1 MTNELRV
8 VLGEYDTSW
17 HDPAISIERAATLV
31 RSAAKGGAHL
41 VALPEMCLSGF
52 TMEPRAHAV
61 PLDSPHV
68 HALGALARECDVHIL
83 AGAAVREMAQGSEVF
98 QNTALLFGPTGEL
111 EASYR
116 KQKLFAYA
124 NEHGSYEPGEGPST
138 AMVRGVRISLF
149 ICYDLRFPELF
160 RAVAPDVDAMFVI
173 ANWPAG
179 RRPHWDALLPA
190 RAIENQCYVVGVNR
204 IGDAGGLSYD
214 GGSAAYD
221 PWGERLTPTG
231 GVGGAAGYVALSAER
246 VAEIRG
252 RFPFIRDLVRDT
264 AGSGAIGG

>member
-1 MTNELRV
+1 VTNELRV

-17 HDPAISIERAATLV
+17 HDPATSLERAGRLV
-31 RSAAKGGAHL
+31 RGAAKQGAHL
-41 VALPEMCLSGF
+41 VALPEMCLTGF
-52 TMEPRAHAV
+52 TMEPAEHAV

-68 HALGALARECDVHIL
+68 RALAALAAESHVHLL
-83 AGAAVREMAQGSEVF
+83 AGVAARELVQGREVF
-98 QNTALLFGPTGEL
+98 VNTALLFGPGGEL
-111 EASYR
+111 DASYR

-124 NEHGSYEPGEGPST
+124 NEHASYEPGEGPAT
-138 AMVRGVRISLF
+138 AMVRGVRIGLF

-160 RAVAPDVDAMFVI
+160 RAIAPDVDAMFVI

-221 PWGERLTPTG
+221 PWGERLVPTPAT
-231 GVGGAAGYVALSAER
+231 ADAPGYVTLTADR

-252 RFPFIRDLVRDT
+252 RFPFIRDLVRD
-264 AGSGAIGG
+264 SSPSAIGA

>member
-1 MTNELRV
+1 MTSELRV

-17 HDPAISIERAATLV
+17 HDPATSLERAGRLV
-31 RSAAKGGAHL
+31 RGAAKQGAHL

-52 TMEPRAHAV
+52 TMEPKEHAV
-61 PLDSPHV
+61 SLDSPHV
-68 HALGALARECDVHIL
+68 RGLSALAAESGVHLL
-83 AGAAVREMAQGSEVF
+83 AGVAARELVRGRESFV
-98 QNTALLFGPTGEL
+98 NTALLFGPSGEL
-111 EASYR
+111 DAAYR

-124 NEHGSYEPGEGPST
+124 NEHASYEPGEGPAT
-138 AMVRGVRISLF
+138 AMVRGVRIGLF

-160 RAVAPDVDAMFVI
+160 RAIAPDVDAMFVI

-190 RAIENQCYVVGVNR
+190 RAIENQCYVIGVNR

-221 PWGERLTPTG
+221 PWGERLAPTPA
-231 GVGGAAGYVALSAER
+231 VAGAPGCVTLTAER

-252 RFPFIRDLVRDT
+252 RYPFIRDLVRES
-264 AGSGAIGG
+264 AAIGA

>member
-8 VLGEYDTSW
+8 VLGEYDTGW
-17 HDPAISIERAATLV
+17 HDPVTSLSRASELVRRAA
-31 RSAAKGGAHL
+31 RHGAHL

-52 TMEPRAHAV
+52 TMEPKEHA
-61 PLDSPHV
+61 LTLESPHV
-68 HALGALARECDVHIL
+68 RALARIAAENGVHVL
-83 AGAAVREMAQGSEVF
+83 AGVAARELVQGREVF
-98 QNTALLFGPTGEL
+98 QNTALLFGPGGEL

-124 NEHGSYEPGEGPST
+124 NEHASYEPGDGPVI
-138 AMVRGVRISLF
+138 AMVHGVRISLF

-204 IGDAGGLSYD
+204 TGEAGGLKYD

-221 PWGERLTPTG
+221 PWGERLQPTTTTDEG
-231 GVGGAAGYVALSAER
+231 PGYVVLSAER
-246 VAEIRG
+246 VNEIRS
-252 RFPFIRDLVRDT
+252 RYPFIRDLVREQST
-264 AGSGAIGG
+264 VGA

>member
-1 MTNELRV
+1 VTNELRV
-8 VLGEYDTSW
+8 VLGEYDAGW
-17 HDPAISIERAATLV
+17 HDPAVSLQRAADLV
-31 RSAAKGGAHL
+31 QRAASHGAHL

-52 TMEPRAHAV
+52 TMEPKDHAV
-61 PLDSPHV
+61 GLDSPSV
-68 HALGALARECDVHIL
+68 HALGKIAASNGVHVLAGVAAREVVD
-83 AGAAVREMAQGSEVF
+83 GREVF
-98 QNTALLFGPTGEL
+98 QNTALLFGPGGEL

-124 NEHGSYEPGEGPST
+124 NEHASYEPGDGSAI

-204 IGDAGGLSYD
+204 TGDAGGLSYN

-221 PWGERLTPTG
+221 PWGERLTPTTNTDG
-231 GVGGAAGYVALSAER
+231 SPGYVVLSAER
-246 VAEIRG
+246 VAEIRS
-252 RFPFIRDLVRDT
+252 RFPFIRDLVREQST
-264 AGSGAIGG
+264 VVA

>member
-1 MTNELRV
+1 VTNELRV
-8 VLGEYDTSW
+8 VLGEYDTGW
-17 HDPAISIERAATLV
+17 HDPVTSLARASTLV
-31 RSAAKGGAHL
+31 RRAANHGAHL

-52 TMEPRAHAV
+52 TMEPKAHAV

-68 HALGALARECDVHIL
+68 RALAKIASDNEVHVL
-83 AGAAVREMAQGSEVF
+83 AGVAAREIVDGREAF
-98 QNTALLFGPTGEL
+98 QNTALLFGPGGEL

-124 NEHGSYEPGEGPST
+124 NEHASYEPGDGPAI
-138 AMVRGVRISLF
+138 AMVHGVRVSLF

-204 IGDAGGLSYD
+204 TGDAGGLSYD

-221 PWGERLTPTG
+221 PWGLRLQPTVTTDEG
-231 GVGGAAGYVALSAER
+231 PGYVVLSAER
-246 VAEIRG
+246 VAEVRS
-252 RFPFIRDLVRDT
+252 RYPFIRDLVREQS
-264 AGSGAIGG
+264 AVGA

>member
-1 MTNELRV
+1 VTNELRV
-8 VLGEYDTSW
+8 VLGEYDTGW
-17 HDPAISIERAATLV
+17 HDPLTSLERASDLV
-31 RSAAKGGAHL
+31 RRAAAHGAHL

-52 TMEPRAHAV
+52 TMEPKEHAL
-61 PLDSPHV
+61 PLDAAPV
-68 HALGALARECDVHIL
+68 RALAKLAAETGVHVL
-83 AGAAVREMAQGSEVF
+83 AGVAARETVEGREVF
-98 QNTALLFGPTGEL
+98 WNTALLFGPGGEL

-124 NEHGSYEPGEGPST
+124 KEHASYEPGDGPAI
-138 AMVRGVRISLF
+138 AMVHGVRVGLF

-160 RAVAPDVDAMFVI
+160 RAVAPDVDAMIVI

-179 RRPHWDALLPA
+179 RRRHWDALLPA

-204 IGDAGGLSYD
+204 TGDAGGLSYD

-221 PWGERLTPTG
+221 PWGERLTPSTTIDG
-231 GVGGAAGYVALSAER
+231 GPGYVVLSAER

-252 RFPFIRDLVRDT
+252 RFPFLRDLTREPSPV
-264 AGSGAIGG
+264 GA

>member
-1 MTNELRV
+1 VTNELRV
-8 VLGEYDTSW
+8 VLGEYDTGW
-17 HDPAISIERAATLV
+17 HDPVVSLQRAADLV
-31 RSAAKGGAHL
+31 QRAASLGAHL

-52 TMEPRAHAV
+52 TMEPKDHAV
-61 PLDSPHV
+61 GLDSPQV
-68 HALGALARECDVHIL
+68 QALGKIAASNGVHVLAGVAAREVVD
-83 AGAAVREMAQGSEVF
+83 GREVF
-98 QNTALLFGPTGEL
+98 QNTALLFGPGGEL

-124 NEHGSYEPGEGPST
+124 KEHASYEPGDGSAI

-204 IGDAGGLSYD
+204 TGEAGGLSYN

-221 PWGERLTPTG
+221 PWGERLVPTTNTD
-231 GVGGAAGYVALSAER
+231 GAPGYVVLSAER
-246 VAEIRG
+246 VAEIRS
-252 RFPFIRDLVRDT
+252 RFPFIRDLVREPST
-264 AGSGAIGG
+264 VGA

>member
-1 MTNELRV
+1 VTNELRV
-8 VLGEYDTSW
+8 VLGEYDTGW
-17 HDPAISIERAATLV
+17 HDPLTSLERAADLV
-31 RSAAKGGAHL
+31 RRAAAHGAHL

-52 TMEPRAHAV
+52 TMEPKEHAL
-61 PLDSPHV
+61 PLDAAPV
-68 HALGALARECDVHIL
+68 RGLARVAADAGVHVL
-83 AGAAVREMAQGSEVF
+83 AGVAARETVEGREGF
-98 QNTALLFGPTGEL
+98 WNTALLFGPGGEL

-124 NEHGSYEPGEGPST
+124 NEHASYEPGDGPAI
-138 AMVRGVRISLF
+138 AMVHGVRIGLF

-179 RRPHWDALLPA
+179 RRRHWDALLPA

-204 IGDAGGLSYD
+204 TGDAGGLAYD

-221 PWGERLTPTG
+221 PWGERLTPTTTTDG
-231 GVGGAAGYVALSAER
+231 GPGYVVLSAER
-246 VAEIRG
+246 VSEIRG
-252 RFPFIRDLVRDT
+252 RFPFLRDLTREPSPV
-264 AGSGAIGG
+264 GA

>member
-17 HDPAISIERAATLV
+17 HDPATSLERATSLV
-31 RSAAKGGAHL
+31 RDAAKRGAQL
-41 VALPEMCLSGF
+41 VMLPEMCLSGF
-52 TMEPRAHAV
+52 TMEPKDHAV
-61 PLDSPHV
+61 PPESPHV
-68 HALGALARECDVHIL
+68 QALSQLAAESKVHLL
-83 AGAAVREMAQGSEVF
+83 AGVAMRETVGGREQFV
-98 QNTALLFGPTGEL
+98 NTALLFGPSGEL

-124 NEHGSYEPGEGPST
+124 NEHAAYEPGEGPAI
-138 AMVRGVRISLF
+138 AMVHGVRIALF

-160 RAVAPDVDAMFVI
+160 RAVAPDVDAMLII

-190 RAIENQCYVVGVNR
+190 RAIENQCYVLGVNR
-204 IGDAGGLSYD
+204 LGDAGGLSYD

-221 PWGERLTPTG
+221 PWGERLTPTPTQD
-231 GVGGAAGYVALSAER
+231 GALGSVVINPER

-252 RFPFIRDLVRDT
+252 RYPFIRDLVRDVP
-264 AGSGAIGG
+264 SSIGA

>member
-1 MTNELRV
+1 
-8 VLGEYDTSW
+8 
-17 HDPAISIERAATLV
+17 
-31 RSAAKGGAHL
+31 
-41 VALPEMCLSGF
+41 MCLSGF
-52 TMEPRAHAV
+52 TMEPREYAV
-61 PLDSPHV
+61 TLDSPHV
-68 HALGALARECDVHIL
+68 RALASLAAENEVHVL
-83 AGAAVREMAQGSEVF
+83 AGVAVRDTDEGREVF
-98 QNTALLFGPTGEL
+98 QNTALLFGPGGEL

-124 NEHGSYEPGEGPST
+124 NEHASYEPGDGPAI
-138 AMVRGVRISLF
+138 AMVHGVRISLF

-204 IGDAGGLSYD
+204 TGDAGGLSYD
-214 GGSAAYD
+214 GGSVAYD
-221 PWGERLTPTG
+221 PWGERLAATPS
-231 GVGGAAGYVALSAER
+231 VGDAPGYVTLTAER

-252 RFPFIRDLVRDT
+252 RFPFIRDLVRDG
-264 AGSGAIGG
+264 AAIGA

>member
-1 MTNELRV
+1 VTSELRV
-8 VLGEYDTSW
+8 VLGEYDTGW
-17 HDPAISIERAATLV
+17 HDPATSLERAGRLV
-31 RSAAKGGAHL
+31 RGAAKQGAHL

-52 TMEPRAHAV
+52 TMEPREHAV

-68 HALGALARECDVHIL
+68 RALAALAKESGVHIL
-83 AGAAVREMAQGSEVF
+83 AGVAAREVVQGREAFV
-98 QNTALLFGPTGEL
+98 NTALLFGPAGEL
-111 EASYR
+111 DAAYR

-124 NEHGSYEPGEGPST
+124 NEHGSYEPGDGPTT
-138 AMVRGVRISLF
+138 AMVRGVRIGLF

-160 RAVAPDVDAMFVI
+160 RAIAPDVDAMFVI

-190 RAIENQCYVVGVNR
+190 RAIENQCYVIGVNR
-204 IGDAGGLSYD
+204 IGDAGGLAYD

-221 PWGERLTPTG
+221 PWGERLTPTPS
-231 GVGGAAGYVALSAER
+231 VGDAPGYVVLTAER

-252 RFPFIRDLVRDT
+252 RFPFIRDLVRD
-264 AGSGAIGG
+264 GSATSSIGA

>member
-8 VLGEYDTSW
+8 VLGEYDTGW
-17 HDPAISIERAATLV
+17 HDPATSLERASALV
-31 RSAAKGGAHL
+31 RGAAKRGAHL

-52 TMEPRAHAV
+52 TMAPREHAV

-68 HALGALARECDVHIL
+68 RALGALARECDVHVL
-83 AGAAVREMAQGSEVF
+83 AGVAARETVQGSEVF
-98 QNTALLFGPTGEL
+98 HNTALLFGPTGEL

-124 NEHGSYEPGEGPST
+124 NEHGSYEPGDGPAT
-138 AMVRGVRISLF
+138 AMVHGVRVSLF

-160 RAVAPDVDAMFVI
+160 RAVAREVDAMVVI
-173 ANWPAG
+173 ANWPAA
-179 RRPHWDALLPA
+179 RRAHWDVLLRA

-204 IGDAGGLSYD
+204 VGDGGGLSYD

-221 PWGERLTPTG
+221 PWGERLAPTESI
-231 GVGGAAGYVALSAER
+231 GGAPGYVVLSAER

-252 RFPFIRDLVRDT
+252 RFPFIRDLVREPV
-264 AGSGAIGG
+264 GSSAVVA

>member
-1 MTNELRV
+1 VTNELRV
-8 VLGEYDTSW
+8 VLGEYDTGW
-17 HDPAISIERAATLV
+17 HDPVVSLQRAADLV
-31 RSAAKGGAHL
+31 QRAASHGAHL

-52 TMEPRAHAV
+52 TMEPKDHAV
-61 PLDSPHV
+61 GLDSPQV
-68 HALGALARECDVHIL
+68 QALGKIAASNGVHVLAGVAAREVVD
-83 AGAAVREMAQGSEVF
+83 GREVF
-98 QNTALLFGPTGEL
+98 QNTALLFGPGGEL

-124 NEHGSYEPGEGPST
+124 KEHASYEPGDGSAI

-204 IGDAGGLSYD
+204 VGTADGLEYSGD
-214 GGSAAYD
+214 SAIVD
-221 PWGERLTPTG
+221 PLGEVLVEAAFTDTTLTADIT
-231 GVGGAAGYVALSAER
+231 AER
-246 VAEIRG
+246 VVEVRQ
-252 RFPFIRDLVRDT
+252 RFPFLQDRR
-264 AGSGAIGG
+264 

>member
-1 MTNELRV
+1 
-8 VLGEYDTSW
+8 
-17 HDPAISIERAATLV
+17 
-31 RSAAKGGAHL
+31 

-68 HALGALARECDVHIL
+68 RALGALARESGVHLL
-83 AGAAVREMAQGSEVF
+83 AGVAARETVQGTEVF

-124 NEHGSYEPGEGPST
+124 NEHAYYEPGEGSST
-138 AMVRGVRISLF
+138 AMVHGVRIGLF

-160 RAVAPDVDAMFVI
+160 RAVAPDVDAIFVI

-190 RAIENQCYVVGVNR
+190 RAIENQAYVIGVNR
-204 IGDAGGLSYD
+204 IGEAGGLSYD

-221 PWGERLTPTG
+221 PWGERLTPTESI
-231 GVGGAAGYVALSAER
+231 GGAPGYVVLSAER

-264 AGSGAIGG
+264 AASGAITG

>member
-8 VLGEYDTSW
+8 VLGEYDTGW
-17 HDPAISIERAATLV
+17 HDPAVSLQRAAELV
-31 RSAAKGGAHL
+31 QRAASHGAHL

-52 TMEPRAHAV
+52 TMEPKEHAV
-61 PLDSPHV
+61 TLDSPDV
-68 HALGALARECDVHIL
+68 HALGKIAAANGVHVLAGVAARELVDGH
-83 AGAAVREMAQGSEVF
+83 EVY
-98 QNTALLFGPTGEL
+98 QNTALLFGPGGEL

-124 NEHGSYEPGEGPST
+124 NEHASYEPGEGSAV

-204 IGDAGGLSYD
+204 TGEAGGLSYN

-221 PWGERLTPTG
+221 PWGERLVPTTNTDD
-231 GVGGAAGYVALSAER
+231 APGYVVLSAER
-246 VAEIRG
+246 VAEIRS
-252 RFPFIRDLVRDT
+252 RFPFLRDLVREQS
-264 AGSGAIGG
+264 AVGA

>member
-1 MTNELRV
+1 VTSELRV

-17 HDPAISIERAATLV
+17 HDPATSLERAGRLV
-31 RSAAKGGAHL
+31 RGAAKQGAHL

-52 TMEPRAHAV
+52 TMEPQAHAV
-61 PLDSPHV
+61 PLDSPDV
-68 HALGALARECDVHIL
+68 RALAAIAAEHGVHVL
-83 AGAAVREMAQGSEVF
+83 AGVAAREHADGREVF
-98 QNTALLFGPTGEL
+98 VNTALLFGPRGEL

-124 NEHGSYEPGEGPST
+124 NEHASYEPGDGPAT
-138 AMVRGVRISLF
+138 AMVRGVRIGLF

-160 RAVAPDVDAMFVI
+160 RAIAPDVDAMFVI

-190 RAIENQCYVVGVNR
+190 RAIENQAYVIGVNR
-204 IGDAGGLSYD
+204 TGDAGGLAYD

-221 PWGERLTPTG
+221 PWGERLAPTA
-231 GVGGAAGYVALSAER
+231 GVDGAPGYVTLTAER

-252 RFPFIRDLVRDT
+252 RYPFIRDLVREQT
-264 AGSGAIGG
+264 PSTIGA

>member
-1 MTNELRV
+1 VTNELRV
-8 VLGEYDTSW
+8 VLGEYDTGW
-17 HDPAISIERAATLV
+17 HDPATSLTRAAALA
-31 RSAAKGGAHL
+31 RAAASRGAHL

-52 TMEPRAHAV
+52 TMEPREHAV
-61 PLDSPHV
+61 ALDSPDV
-68 HALGALARECDVHIL
+68 RALAALAAECDLHLL
-83 AGAAVREMAQGSEVF
+83 AGVATRETVDGRELF
-98 QNTALLFGPTGEL
+98 HNTALLFGPTGEL

-116 KQKLFAYA
+116 KQRLFAYA
-124 NEHGSYEPGEGPST
+124 NEHGSYEPGDGPAI
-138 AMVRGVRISLF
+138 AMVRGVHVSLF

-214 GGSAAYD
+214 GGSVAYD
-221 PWGERLTPTG
+221 PWGERLAPVDSR
-231 GVGGAAGYVALSAER
+231 GVEPGYVTLSAER

-252 RFPFIRDLVRDT
+252 RFPFIRDLVRDG
-264 AGSGAIGG
+264 AVQSVVGS

>member
-1 MTNELRV
+1 VTSELRV
-8 VLGEYDTSW
+8 VLGEYDTGW
-17 HDPAISIERAATLV
+17 HDPATSLERAGRLV
-31 RSAAKGGAHL
+31 RGAAKQGAHL

-52 TMEPRAHAV
+52 TMEPREHAV

-68 HALGALARECDVHIL
+68 RALSALAAECGVHVL
-83 AGAAVREMAQGSEVF
+83 AGVAAREVVQGREAFV
-98 QNTALLFGPTGEL
+98 NTALLFGPAGEL
-111 EASYR
+111 DAAYR

-124 NEHGSYEPGEGPST
+124 NEHGCYEPGDGPTT
-138 AMVRGVRISLF
+138 AMVRGVRIGLF

-160 RAVAPDVDAMFVI
+160 RAIAPDVDAMFVI

-190 RAIENQCYVVGVNR
+190 RAIENQCYVIGVNR
-204 IGDAGGLSYD
+204 IGEAGGLVYD

-221 PWGERLTPTG
+221 PWGERLTPTPS
-231 GVGGAAGYVALSAER
+231 VGDAPGYVVLTAER

-252 RFPFIRDLVRDT
+252 RFPFIRDLVRDGT
-264 AGSGAIGG
+264 ATSSIGA

>member
-1 MTNELRV
+1 VTNELRV
-8 VLGEYDTSW
+8 VLGEYDTGW
-17 HDPAISIERAATLV
+17 HDPHVSLQRASDLVRRAA
-31 RSAAKGGAHL
+31 SHGAHL
-41 VALPEMCLSGF
+41 VALPEMALSGF
-52 TMEPRAHAV
+52 TMEPKEHAV
-61 PLDSPHV
+61 GIDSPHV
-68 HALGALARECDVHIL
+68 RALGKLAATHGVHIL
-83 AGAAVREMAQGSEVF
+83 AGVAVRDTVEGREVF
-98 QNTALLFGPTGEL
+98 QNAALLFGPGGEL

-124 NEHGSYEPGEGPST
+124 NEHGSYEPGDGSAI
-138 AMVRGVRISLF
+138 AMVHGVRISLF

-204 IGDAGGLSYD
+204 TGDAGGLSYD

-221 PWGERLTPTG
+221 PWGERLVPTTTTDG
-231 GVGGAAGYVALSAER
+231 DPGYVSLRAER
-246 VAEIRG
+246 VAEIRS
-252 RFPFIRDLVRDT
+252 RFPFIRDLVREQST
-264 AGSGAIGG
+264 VGA

>member
-1 MTNELRV
+1 VTNELRV
-8 VLGEYDTSW
+8 VLGEYDTGW
-17 HDPAISIERAATLV
+17 HDPAVSLQRAADLV
-31 RSAAKGGAHL
+31 QRAASHGAHL

-52 TMEPRAHAV
+52 TMEPKDHAV
-61 PLDSPHV
+61 GLDSPNV
-68 HALGALARECDVHIL
+68 QALGKIAATNSVHVLAGVAARETVD
-83 AGAAVREMAQGSEVF
+83 GREVF
-98 QNTALLFGPTGEL
+98 QNTALLFGPGGEH
-111 EASYR
+111 A
-116 KQKLFAYA
+116 
-124 NEHGSYEPGEGPST
+124 SYEPGDGPAT

-204 IGDAGGLSYD
+204 PGEAGGLSYN

-221 PWGERLTPTG
+221 PWGERLVPTTNTD
-231 GVGGAAGYVALSAER
+231 GAPGYVVLSAER
-246 VAEIRG
+246 VAEIRT
-252 RFPFIRDLVRDT
+252 RYPFIRDLVREPS
-264 AGSGAIGG
+264 AVVA

>member
-1 MTNELRV
+1 MTSELRV

-17 HDPAISIERAATLV
+17 HDPATSLERAGRLV
-31 RSAAKGGAHL
+31 RGAAKQGAHL
-41 VALPEMCLSGF
+41 VVLPEMCLSGF
-52 TMEPRAHAV
+52 TMEPKDHAV
-61 PLDSPHV
+61 PLDSPNVRALSSLAAESGV
-68 HALGALARECDVHIL
+68 HLIAGVAAREISN
-83 AGAAVREMAQGSEVF
+83 GREVF
-98 QNTALLFGPTGEL
+98 VNTSLLFGPGGEL
-111 EASYR
+111 DASYR

-124 NEHGSYEPGEGPST
+124 KEHASYEPGDGSAI

-204 IGDAGGLSYD
+204 TGEAGGLSYN

-221 PWGERLTPTG
+221 PWGERLVPTTNTD
-231 GVGGAAGYVALSAER
+231 GAPGYVVLSAER
-246 VAEIRG
+246 VAEIRS
-252 RFPFIRDLVRDT
+252 RFPFIRDLVREQST
-264 AGSGAIGG
+264 VGA

>member
-1 MTNELRV
+1 VTNELRV
-8 VLGEYDTSW
+8 VLGEYDTGW
-17 HDPAISIERAATLV
+17 HDPAVSLQRAAELV
-31 RSAAKGGAHL
+31 QRAASHGAHL

-52 TMEPRAHAV
+52 TMEPKEHAV
-61 PLDSPHV
+61 TLDSPDV
-68 HALGALARECDVHIL
+68 HALGKIAAANSVHVLAGVAARELVD
-83 AGAAVREMAQGSEVF
+83 GREVY
-98 QNTALLFGPTGEL
+98 QNTALLFGPGGEL

-124 NEHGSYEPGEGPST
+124 NEHASYEPGEGSAV

-204 IGDAGGLSYD
+204 TGEAGGLSYN

-221 PWGERLTPTG
+221 PWGERLVPTTNMDD
-231 GVGGAAGYVALSAER
+231 APGYVVLSAER
-246 VAEIRG
+246 VAEIRS
-252 RFPFIRDLVRDT
+252 RFPFLRDLVREQS
-264 AGSGAIGG
+264 AVGA

>member
-17 HDPAISIERAATLV
+17 HDPATSLERASALV
-31 RSAAKGGAHL
+31 RGAAKRGAHL

-52 TMEPRAHAV
+52 TMEPKDHAV
-61 PLDSPHV
+61 GLDSPHV
-68 HALGALARECDVHIL
+68 RALGKIAANNGVHVLAGVAARETAD
-83 AGAAVREMAQGSEVF
+83 GREVF
-98 QNTALLFGPTGEL
+98 QNTALLFGPGGEL

-124 NEHGSYEPGEGPST
+124 NEHASYEPGDAPAI
-138 AMVRGVRISLF
+138 AMVHGVRISLF
-149 ICYDLRFPELF
+149 VCYDLRFPELF

-179 RRPHWDALLPA
+179 RRAHWDALLPA

-204 IGDAGGLSYD
+204 TGDAGGLSYD

-221 PWGERLTPTG
+221 PWGERLRTTTTTDEGPG
-231 GVGGAAGYVALSAER
+231 YIVLNAAR
-246 VAEIRG
+246 VSEIRS
-252 RFPFIRDLVRDT
+252 RYPFIRDLVREH
-264 AGSGAIGG
+264 SPVGA

>member
-1 MTNELRV
+1 VTNELRV
-8 VLGEYDTSW
+8 VLGEYDTGW
-17 HDPAISIERAATLV
+17 HDPAVSLQRAADLV
-31 RSAAKGGAHL
+31 QRAASHGAHL

-52 TMEPRAHAV
+52 TMEPKDHAV
-61 PLDSPHV
+61 GLDSPHV
-68 HALGALARECDVHIL
+68 HALGKIAASNGVHVLAGVAAREIVD
-83 AGAAVREMAQGSEVF
+83 GREVF
-98 QNTALLFGPTGEL
+98 QNTALLFGPGGEL

-124 NEHGSYEPGEGPST
+124 NEHASYEPGDGSAI

-179 RRPHWDALLPA
+179 RRLHWDTLLPA

-204 IGDAGGLSYD
+204 TGEAGGLSYN

-221 PWGERLTPTG
+221 PWGERLAPTTNAD
-231 GVGGAAGYVALSAER
+231 GAPGYVVLSAER
-246 VAEIRG
+246 VAEIRS
-252 RFPFIRDLVRDT
+252 RFPFIRDLVREQST
-264 AGSGAIGG
+264 VGA

>member
-8 VLGEYDTSW
+8 VLGEYDTGW
-17 HDPAISIERAATLV
+17 HDPVTSLARASELVRRAA
-31 RSAAKGGAHL
+31 RHGAHL
-41 VALPEMCLSGF
+41 VVLPEMCLSGF
-52 TMEPRAHAV
+52 TMEPREHSV
-61 PLDSPHV
+61 TLDSPHV
-68 HALGALARECDVHIL
+68 HALARIAAVNEVHVL
-83 AGAAVREMAQGSEVF
+83 AGVAVRELVEGREVF
-98 QNTALLFGPTGEL
+98 QNTALLFGPGGEM

-124 NEHGSYEPGEGPST
+124 NEHASYESGDGPVT
-138 AMVRGVRISLF
+138 AMVHGVRISLF

-173 ANWPAG
+173 ANWPSG

-204 IGDAGGLSYD
+204 TGDAGGLSYD

-221 PWGERLTPTG
+221 PWGLRLQPTVTTDEG
-231 GVGGAAGYVALSAER
+231 PGYVVLSAER
-246 VAEIRG
+246 VAEIRS
-252 RFPFIRDLVRDT
+252 RYPFIRDLVREQS
-264 AGSGAIGG
+264 AVGA